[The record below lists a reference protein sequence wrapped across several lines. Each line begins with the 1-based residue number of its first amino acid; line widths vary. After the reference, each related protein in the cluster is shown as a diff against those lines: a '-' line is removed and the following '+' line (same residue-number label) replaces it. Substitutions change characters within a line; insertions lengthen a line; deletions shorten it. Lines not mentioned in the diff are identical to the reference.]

1 MPLKLAI
8 ISPCVSLSGRR
19 FGLVAINLI
28 AFCARPKAMSTQRS
42 GHLERTAQEPRD
54 ESLLDVRL
62 ERIDQVN
69 ERIRLYRLKLE
80 SGPIKFLAG
89 QWLDT
94 YIPGNPKPGG
104 FTLTSTP
111 RAASDPKSPYLELA
125 VQESPENPPAA
136 WLWQSPSDI
145 TGSKLQVRVGGSFV
159 FPPSEIPLNDISHV
173 VFVAGGVGINP
184 LVSMMGHIAEE
195 GYNLEVKVLYASK
208 LPAQGLKGVLFLERI
223 RKWFTEKELIGDLKV
238 FTTGIY
244 DGHIESRELDVH
256 ERRFTVEDVK
266 EAMGEKNNSVVYVCG
281 PATMTDEIV
290 DGLTRDG
297 GMDKNRVMLEK
308 WW

>member
-1 MPLKLAI
+1 
-8 ISPCVSLSGRR
+8 
-19 FGLVAINLI
+19 
-28 AFCARPKAMSTQRS
+28 MSTQRS

-69 ERIRLYRLKLE
+69 ERIRLFRLQLE
-80 SGPIKFLAG
+80 SGPIKFSAG

-94 YIPGNPKPGG
+94 YVPGNPKPGG

-111 RAASDPKSPYLELA
+111 RAAANPGSPYLELA
-125 VQESPENPPAA
+125 VQQSPENPPAA
-136 WLWQSPSDI
+136 WLWQPPSKI

-159 FPPSEIPLNDISHV
+159 FPPAEIPLSEISRV

-184 LVSMMGHIAEE
+184 LVSMMGCIAEE
-195 GYNLEVKVLYASK
+195 GYDVEVKVLYASK
-208 LPAQGLKGVLFLERI
+208 VPAQGLKSVLFLERI
-223 RKWFTEKELIGDLKV
+223 RTWFTEKRLRGNLKV
-238 FTTGIY
+238 FTTGGY
-244 DGHIESRELDVH
+244 GGNVESGGFDVQKK
-256 ERRFTVEDVK
+256 RFTVEDVK
-266 EAMGEKNNSVVYVCG
+266 EAVGEKSDSVVYVCG

-297 GMDKNRVMLEK
+297 RMDKKRVMLEK